1 MIFTLKIQRELIR
14 WTLIATAFV
23 VLLLILWNTYSF
35 FQTYKEEER
44 IKMEIWST
52 ASNTLNEANPH
63 DTNLEL
69 PLLILTNNTTIPI
82 IQTNEQDSILAMV
95 NVPLKVQES
104 EAEAVL
110 FLRKLKNENT
120 PIEVEVGKQKQYLYY
135 GNSSLLLK
143 LKYYPLALILIFI
156 FFTTLIIIFYRS
168 NKIAAQNR
176 LWTGMA
182 KETAHQI
189 GTPLSSLLGWI
200 ELMKLEDV
208 NPTIIEEIE
217 KDVKRLQTIA
227 DRFSKIGSKPQL
239 NPVDIIAETYKTY
252 VYFQQRSSKQITFNF
267 LAPDREIK
275 VMLNPELHS
284 WTIENLI
291 KNAIDATKGKG
302 EIELVVSETDQLVHI
317 FLTDTG
323 SGIPKKNFEKIFE
336 PGYTSK
342 KRGWGLGLSLS
353 RRIVE
358 EYQNG
363 KIRVH
368 HSELG
373 KGTTFVIIY
382 KKVENNVRMRG

>member
-1 MIFTLKIQRELIR
+1 MTIKREIIR
-14 WTLIATAFV
+14 WILIATAFV

-44 IKMEIWST
+44 IKMEIWAT
-52 ASNTLNEANPH
+52 ASNTLNDANLQ
-63 DTNLEL
+63 DSNLEL

-82 IQTNEQDSILAMV
+82 IQTNEKDSILAMV
-95 NVPLKVQES
+95 NVPLDVQQNDK
-104 EAEAVL
+104 EALL
-110 FLRKLKNENT
+110 FLRKLKSENT
-120 PIEVEVGKQKQYLYY
+120 PIEVEVGKKKQYLYY

-143 LKYYPLALILIFI
+143 LKYYPLALILIFV
-156 FFTTLIIIFYRS
+156 FFTVLIIIFYRS
-168 NKIAAQNR
+168 NKIAVQNR

-200 ELMKLEDV
+200 EIMKLE
-208 NPTIIEEIE
+208 NINSSIIEEID

-239 NPVDIIAETYKTY
+239 TPCDLITETQKTY
-252 VYFQQRSSKQITFNF
+252 TYFQQRSSKQITFEF
-267 LAPDREIK
+267 LAPTHEIL
-275 VMLNPELHS
+275 VQLNPELHS

-302 EIELVVSETDQLVHI
+302 KISLLITETEQFVQLYI
-317 FLTDTG
+317 TDTG
-323 SGIPKKNFEKIFE
+323 SGIQKNKFEKIFE

-363 KIRVH
+363 KIKVH
-368 HSELG
+368 QSELG
-373 KGTTFVIIY
+373 KGTTFIMTY
-382 KKVENNVRMRG
+382 RKE

>member
-1 MIFTLKIQRELIR
+1 LKLNREIIR
-14 WTLIATAFV
+14 WILIATAFV
-23 VLLLILWNTYSF
+23 ALLLILWNTYSF

-44 IKMEIWST
+44 IKMEIWAT
-52 ASNTLNEANPH
+52 ASNTLNEAQTY

-95 NVPLKVQES
+95 NVPLKVHQS
-104 EAEAVL
+104 PTEAAL
-110 FLRKLKNENT
+110 FLRKLKSQNA
-120 PIEVEVGKQKQYLYY
+120 PIQVEVGKKTQYLYY

-156 FFTTLIIIFYRS
+156 FFTVLIIIFYRS
-168 NKIAAQNR
+168 NKVAIQNR

-200 ELMKLEDV
+200 EIMKLEQV
-208 NPTIIEEIE
+208 NPTIVDEIQ

-239 NPVDIIAETYKTY
+239 APFDLVAETRKTY
-252 VYFQQRSSKQITFNF
+252 DYFEQRASKQITFTF
-267 LAPDREIK
+267 LAPQHPIT
-275 VMLNPELHS
+275 VLLNAELHS
-284 WTIENLI
+284 WTIENVI
-291 KNAIDATKGKG
+291 KNAIDAMKGRG
-302 EIELVVSETDQLVHI
+302 SITLSITETEQHVQLYI
-317 FLTDTG
+317 ADTG
-323 SGIPKKNFEKIFE
+323 NGIPKNKFEKIFE

-363 KIRVH
+363 KIKVH
-368 HSELG
+368 QSEIG
-373 KGTTFVIIY
+373 KGTTFLIVY
-382 KKVENNVRMRG
+382 KKIK

>member
-1 MIFTLKIQRELIR
+1 MTIKREIVR
-14 WTLIATAFV
+14 WTLIATAFM

-44 IKMEIWST
+44 IKMEIWAT
-52 ASNTLNEANPH
+52 ASNTLNDA
-63 DTNLEL
+63 DLLDSNLEL
-69 PLLILTNNTTIPI
+69 PLLILSNNTTIPI
-82 IQTNEQDSILAMV
+82 IQTNDKDSILAMV
-95 NVPLKVQES
+95 NVPLKVQQS
-104 EAEAVL
+104 EQEALV
-110 FLRKLKNENT
+110 FLRKLKSENA
-120 PIEVEVGKQKQYLYY
+120 PIEVKVGKKVQYLYY
-135 GNSSLLLK
+135 GNSSLLFK

-156 FFTTLIIIFYRS
+156 FFTALIIFFYRS

-200 ELMKLEDV
+200 EIMKLEDV
-208 NPTIIEEIE
+208 SPSIIDEIN

-239 NPVDIIAETYKTY
+239 IPLDIIEETQKTY
-252 VYFQQRSSKQITFNF
+252 IYFQQRSSKQINF
-267 LAPDREIK
+267 EFFGPTIAIPVL
-275 VMLNPELHS
+275 LNPELHS

-302 EIELVVSETDQLVHI
+302 TITVTI
-317 FLTDTG
+317 TDTEQFVHLYISDTG
-323 SGIPKKNFEKIFE
+323 MGIAKNKFEKIFE

-358 EYQNG
+358 SYQNG
-363 KIRVH
+363 KIKVH

-373 KGTTFVIIY
+373 KGTTFVITY
-382 KKVENNVRMRG
+382 KKAS

>member
-1 MIFTLKIQRELIR
+1 MTIKREIIR

-44 IKMEIWST
+44 IKMEIWAT
-52 ASNTLNEANPH
+52 ASNTLNEANPV

-69 PLLILTNNTTIPI
+69 PLLILSNNTTIPI
-82 IQTNEQDSILAMV
+82 IQTDERDSILAMV
-95 NVPLKVQES
+95 NVPLRIQQDEQ
-104 EAEAVL
+104 EAELV
-110 FLRKLKNENT
+110 LRKLKNENA
-120 PIEVEVGKQKQYLYY
+120 PIEVEVGKKKQYLYY

-156 FFTTLIIIFYRS
+156 FFTVLIIIFYRS

-200 ELMKLEDV
+200 EIMKLEEI
-208 NPTIIEEIE
+208 NPSIIDEID

-239 NPVDIIAETYKTY
+239 TPVDLIAETQKTY
-252 VYFQQRSSKQITFNF
+252 TYFQQRASKQITFEF
-267 LAPDREIK
+267 TAPARDI
-275 VMLNPELHS
+275 VVSLNPELHS

-302 EIELVVSETDQLVHI
+302 KISVLITETEQFVQLYI
-317 FLTDTG
+317 SDTG
-323 SGIPKKNFEKIFE
+323 SGIPKNKFEKIFE

-363 KIRVH
+363 KIKVH
-368 HSELG
+368 QSELG
-373 KGTTFVIIY
+373 KGTTFSIVY
-382 KKVENNVRMRG
+382 KKINV

>member
-1 MIFTLKIQRELIR
+1 LKIQREIIR

-82 IQTNEQDSILAMV
+82 IQTNDRDSILAMV
-95 NVPLKVQES
+95 NVPLKVQQS
-104 EAEAVL
+104 ETEALL

-156 FFTTLIIIFYRS
+156 FFTVLIIIFYRS

-200 ELMKLEDV
+200 ELMKLEEM

-239 NPVDIIAETYKTY
+239 TPVDIISETYKTY
-252 VYFQQRSSKQITFNF
+252 AYFQQRSSKQISFHF
-267 LAPDREIK
+267 SAPEREIK
-275 VMLNPELHS
+275 VLLNPELHS

-302 EIELVVSETDQLVHI
+302 QIELVISMTNQFVHL
-317 FLTDTG
+317 FFTDTG
-323 SGIPKKNFEKIFE
+323 SGIPKNKFEKIFE

-373 KGTTFVIIY
+373 KGTTFVITY
-382 KKVENNVRMRG
+382 KMV

>member
-1 MIFTLKIQRELIR
+1 MTIKREIIR

-44 IKMEIWST
+44 IKMEIWAT
-52 ASNTLNEANPH
+52 ASNTLNEANPL

-82 IQTNEQDSILAMV
+82 IQTNEQDSILSMV
-95 NVPLKVQES
+95 NVPLKVQQDDQ
-104 EAEAVL
+104 EAVL
-110 FLRKLKNENT
+110 FLRKLKNENA
-120 PIEVEVGKQKQYLYY
+120 PIEVEIGKKKQYLYY

-156 FFTTLIIIFYRS
+156 FFTVLIIIFYRS
-168 NKIAAQNR
+168 NKIAVQNR

-200 ELMKLEDV
+200 EIMKLEEV
-208 NPTIIEEIE
+208 NESIIEEIS

-239 NPVDIIAETYKTY
+239 FPLDLVGETQKTY
-252 VYFQQRSSKQITFNF
+252 AYFQQRASKQIAFEF
-267 LAPDREIK
+267 ASPMREIP
-275 VMLNPELHS
+275 VFLNPELHS

-302 EIELVVSETDQLVHI
+302 QIAVTITETDQFVQLFI
-317 FLTDTG
+317 SDTG
-323 SGIPKKNFEKIFE
+323 SGIPKNKFNKIFE

-368 HSELG
+368 HSEIG
-373 KGTTFVIIY
+373 KGTTFVIVY
-382 KKVENNVRMRG
+382 KKVES

>member
-1 MIFTLKIQRELIR
+1 MKIKIEIIR
-14 WTLIATAFV
+14 WILIATAFV

-44 IKMEIWST
+44 IKMEIWAT
-52 ASNTLNEANPH
+52 ASNTLNEAKPH
-63 DTNLEL
+63 DTDLEL

-82 IQTNEQDSILAMV
+82 IQTDEKDTILAMV
-95 NVPLKVQES
+95 NVPLSVQQNQ
-104 EAEAVL
+104 AEAHV
-110 FLRKLKNENT
+110 FLRKLKNQNS
-120 PIEVEVGKQKQYLYY
+120 PIEVEVGKKKQYLYY

-143 LKYYPLALILIFI
+143 LKYYPLALILIFV
-156 FFTTLIIIFYRS
+156 FFTVLIIIFYRS
-168 NKIAAQNR
+168 NKIAVQNR

-200 ELMKLEDV
+200 EIMRLEQV
-208 NPTIIEEIE
+208 SPSIVEEIE

-239 NPVDIIAETYKTY
+239 APVDLIAETQKTY
-252 VYFQQRSSKQITFNF
+252 TYFQQRSSKQIIFDF
-267 LAPDREIK
+267 LAPDYGIK
-275 VMLNPELHS
+275 VLLNPELHS

-302 EIELVVSETDQLVHI
+302 KITLVITETDQFVHLFI
-317 FLTDTG
+317 SDTG
-323 SGIPKKNFEKIFE
+323 SGIAKNKFEKIFE

-363 KIRVH
+363 KIKVH

-373 KGTTFVIIY
+373 KGTTFVITY
-382 KKVENNVRMRG
+382 KKI

>member
-1 MIFTLKIQRELIR
+1 MTIKREIIR

-44 IKMEIWST
+44 IKMEIWAT
-52 ASNTLNEANPH
+52 ASNTLNEANPV

-82 IQTNEQDSILAMV
+82 IQTDERDSILAMV
-95 NVPLKVQES
+95 NVPLRIQQDEQ
-104 EAEAVL
+104 EAELV
-110 FLRKLKNENT
+110 LRKLKNENA
-120 PIEVEVGKQKQYLYY
+120 PIEVEVGKKKQYLYY

-156 FFTTLIIIFYRS
+156 FFTVLIIIFYRS

-200 ELMKLEDV
+200 EIMKLEEI
-208 NPTIIEEIE
+208 NPSIIDEID

-239 NPVDIIAETYKTY
+239 TPVDLIAETQKTY
-252 VYFQQRSSKQITFNF
+252 TYFQQRASKQITFEF
-267 LAPDREIK
+267 TALARDI
-275 VMLNPELHS
+275 VVSLNPELHS

-302 EIELVVSETDQLVHI
+302 KISVLITETEQFVQLYI
-317 FLTDTG
+317 SDTG
-323 SGIPKKNFEKIFE
+323 SGIPKNKFEKIFE

-363 KIRVH
+363 KIKVH
-368 HSELG
+368 QSELG
-373 KGTTFVIIY
+373 KGTTFSIVY
-382 KKVENNVRMRG
+382 KKINV

>member
-1 MIFTLKIQRELIR
+1 MIRILKIPREIIR

-44 IKMEIWST
+44 IKMEIWAT
-52 ASNTLNEANPH
+52 ASNTLNEANPQ

-82 IQTNEQDSILAMV
+82 IQTNDRDSILAMV
-95 NVPLKVQES
+95 NVPLKAQQNKN
-104 EAEAVL
+104 EAAL

-120 PIEVEVGKQKQYLYY
+120 PIQVEVGKQKQYLYY

-143 LKYYPLALILIFI
+143 LKYYPLALILIFV
-156 FFTTLIIIFYRS
+156 FFTVLIIIFYRS
-168 NKIAAQNR
+168 NKIAVQNR

-200 ELMKLEDV
+200 ELMKLEEVDPV
-208 NPTIIEEIE
+208 IIEEIE

-239 NPVDIIAETYKTY
+239 ISVDIIAETYKTF
-252 VYFQQRSSKQITFNF
+252 VYFQQRSSKQIRFNF
-267 LAPDREIK
+267 LAPAREIK

-302 EIELVVSETDQLVHI
+302 QIELVISETGPFVHL

-323 SGIPKKNFEKIFE
+323 SGIPKKKFEKIFE

-363 KIRVH
+363 KIKVH

-373 KGTTFVIIY
+373 KGTTFMITY
-382 KKVENNVRMRG
+382 KMV

>member
-1 MIFTLKIQRELIR
+1 MKIERELIR
-14 WTLIATAFV
+14 WILIATAFV

-52 ASNTLNEANPH
+52 ASNTLNDANPQ

-82 IQTNEQDSILAMV
+82 IQTNDRDSILAMV
-95 NVPLKVQES
+95 NVPLKVQQNEK
-104 EAEAVL
+104 EATN
-110 FLRKLKNENT
+110 FLRKLKHENA

-143 LKYYPLALILIFI
+143 LKYYPLALILIFV
-156 FFTTLIIIFYRS
+156 FFTVLIIIFYRS

-200 ELMKLEDV
+200 ELMKLEEV
-208 NPTIIEEIE
+208 NPVIVEEIE

-239 NPVDIIAETYKTY
+239 TPIDIIAETYKTY
-252 VYFQQRSSKQITFNF
+252 AYFQQRSSKQITFNF
-267 LAPDREIK
+267 IAPDCEIN
-275 VMLNPELHS
+275 VLLNPELHS

-302 EIELVVSETDQLVHI
+302 QIELVISEMGPFVQL

-323 SGIPKKNFEKIFE
+323 SGIPKKKFEKIFE

-358 EYQNG
+358 EYQDG

-373 KGTTFVIIY
+373 KGTTFVITY
-382 KKVENNVRMRG
+382 KTV

>member
-1 MIFTLKIQRELIR
+1 LKIPREIIR

-44 IKMEIWST
+44 IKMEIWAT
-52 ASNTLNEANPH
+52 ASNTLNEANPQ

-82 IQTNEQDSILAMV
+82 IQTNDRDSILAMV
-95 NVPLKVQES
+95 NVPLKVQQS
-104 EAEAVL
+104 EKEAAH
-110 FLRKLKNENT
+110 FLRKLKHENV
-120 PIEVEVGKQKQYLYY
+120 PIKVEVGKQKQYLYY

-143 LKYYPLALILIFI
+143 LKYYPLALILIFV
-156 FFTTLIIIFYRS
+156 FFTILIIIFYRS

-200 ELMKLEDV
+200 ELMRLEEI
-208 NPTIIEEIE
+208 NPVIIEEVE

-239 NPVDIIAETYKTY
+239 IPVNIIAETYKTFA
-252 VYFQQRSSKQITFNF
+252 YFQQRSSKQITFDF
-267 LAPDREIK
+267 LAPEHEIN
-275 VMLNPELHS
+275 VLLNPELHS

-302 EIELVVSETDQLVHI
+302 RIELVISETGSLVHV

-323 SGIPKKNFEKIFE
+323 GGIPKKKFEKIFE

-353 RRIVE
+353 RRIVQ

-368 HSELG
+368 HSEIG
-373 KGTTFVIIY
+373 KGTTFVITYEI
-382 KKVENNVRMRG
+382 V

>member
-1 MIFTLKIQRELIR
+1 MTIKREIIR

-44 IKMEIWST
+44 IKMEIWAT
-52 ASNTLNEANPH
+52 ASNTLNEANPV

-82 IQTNEQDSILAMV
+82 IQTDERDSILAMV
-95 NVPLKVQES
+95 NVPLRIQQDEQ
-104 EAEAVL
+104 EAELV
-110 FLRKLKNENT
+110 LRKLKNENA
-120 PIEVEVGKQKQYLYY
+120 PIEVEVGKKKQYLYY

-156 FFTTLIIIFYRS
+156 FFTVLIIIFYRS

-200 ELMKLEDV
+200 EIMKLEEI
-208 NPTIIEEIE
+208 NPSIIDEID

-239 NPVDIIAETYKTY
+239 TPVDLIAETQKTY
-252 VYFQQRSSKQITFNF
+252 TYFQQRASKQITFEF
-267 LAPDREIK
+267 TAPTRDI
-275 VMLNPELHS
+275 VVSLNPELHS

-302 EIELVVSETDQLVHI
+302 KISVLITETEQFVQLYI
-317 FLTDTG
+317 SDTG
-323 SGIPKKNFEKIFE
+323 SGIPKNKFEKIFE

-363 KIRVH
+363 KIKVH
-368 HSELG
+368 QSELG
-373 KGTTFVIIY
+373 KGTTFSIVY
-382 KKVENNVRMRG
+382 KKINV

>member
-1 MIFTLKIQRELIR
+1 MTIKREIIR

-44 IKMEIWST
+44 IKMEIWAT
-52 ASNTLNEANPH
+52 ASNTLNEANPL

-95 NVPLKVQES
+95 NVPLKVQQDEH
-104 EAEAVL
+104 EATL
-110 FLRKLKNENT
+110 FLRKLKNENA
-120 PIEVEVGKQKQYLYY
+120 PIEVEIGKKKQYLYY

-156 FFTTLIIIFYRS
+156 FFTVLIIIFYRS
-168 NKIAAQNR
+168 NKIAVQNR

-200 ELMKLEDV
+200 EIMKLEEV
-208 NPTIIEEIE
+208 NASIVEEIS

-239 NPVDIIAETYKTY
+239 IPLDLIGETRKTY
-252 VYFQQRSSKQITFNF
+252 TYFQQRASKQIAFEFT
-267 LAPDREIK
+267 APTHEIP
-275 VMLNPELHS
+275 VFLNPELHS

-302 EIELVVSETDQLVHI
+302 KIAVTITETDQFVQLFI
-317 FLTDTG
+317 SDTG
-323 SGIPKKNFEKIFE
+323 SGIPKNKFKKIFE

-368 HSELG
+368 HSEIG
-373 KGTTFVIIY
+373 KGTTFVLVY
-382 KKVENNVRMRG
+382 KKVMG